1 MKVCTDRVSPTCHS
15 AQEAER
21 GQEWLWFGGIEEV
34 GSSVLDGEL
43 QEKRHGNLAP
53 SLWSAD
59 VAGQPL
65 RLTGLQ
71 PRVASFP
78 LEQGNGS
85 ILSSFFFFFQ
95 NV

>member
-15 AQEAER
+15 AQEVER

-34 GSSVLDGEL
+34 GSSVLEGGL
-43 QEKRHGNLAP
+43 QEKHHGNLAQ

-65 RLTGLQ
+65 RLTELQ

-78 LEQGNGS
+78 FEQGNCF
-85 ILSSFFFFFQ
+85 IFICFF
-95 NV
+95 VSV